1 VLLLWLTLLV
11 SCHTPS
17 PACVL
22 LSPSTFHS
30 QKADVLS
37 CQEHPSPAYP
47 GPMVVSNV
55 VTLLP

>member
-1 VLLLWLTLLV
+1 MLLLWLTLLV

-30 QKADVLS
+30 QKADVS